1 MKSSLILSNDDVSLI
16 CLELSSML
24 STGMPLS
31 YGLSAMSEDKYT
43 SGAKELFQG
52 MAEAIEG
59 GATFAEALEQASC
72 FPEHMVRTVRFGEKT
87 GHLEDALLQLHEY
100 YENEQNMR
108 DNIKNALFYPFIMV
122 VLMLVVMFIIITK
135 VIPVFSDVLRQLGA
149 SVSAGFQL
157 LLQISGFLDKFA
169 IAFIVVFGVLLFI
182 TLIILKVPS
191 LEKFRNSLYQ
201 GLINRSKMGY
211 AVNVSRFTSA
221 LSTCIASGMSIDEA
235 LDIAMDLSANKK
247 LRKQIDRCKEMLAD
261 GETGFEKAITESGII
276 SGYYARMIS
285 IGFQTGTSEKML
297 STISDRYAEKAEER
311 ISGFVN
317 VLEPTLII
325 ILSLMVGVILLVSI
339 IPILGILSSL

>member
-1 MKSSLILSNDDVSLI
+1 MKSNLILSNDDVSLI

-24 STGMPLS
+24 GTGMPLS

-43 SGAKELFQG
+43 SGAKELFLG
-52 MAEAIEG
+52 MAEVIES
-59 GATFAEALEQASC
+59 GATFADALEQASC
-72 FPEHMVRTVRFGEKT
+72 FPEHMIRTVRFGEKT

-135 VIPVFSDVLRQLGA
+135 VIPVFSDVLRQLGT
-149 SVSAGFQL
+149 SISPGFQL

-169 IAFIVVFGVLLFI
+169 IVFIIIFAVLLI
-182 TLIILKVPS
+182 TTLIILKVPS
-191 LEKFRNSLYQ
+191 LENFRNVLY
-201 GLINRSKMGY
+201 GNLVNSSKLGY
-211 AVNVSRFTSA
+211 SVNVSRFTSA

-235 LDIAMDLSANKK
+235 LDISMELTSNKK
-247 LRKQIDRCKEMLAD
+247 LKKQIDKCKAMLED

-297 STISDRYAEKAEER
+297 STISARYAEKAEEK

-339 IPILGILSSL
+339 IPILGILSSM